1 MGNKDF
7 GCGFWEIADGRSR
20 SSTAPKDSVSGRV
33 WAGVGSLSSLRPVL
47 RTISLHHIGDFIT
60 FHHIFSAPLFHHF
73 ITFHHILHPFH
84 HISSYLFRTTTSSLH
99 PFHHILFRTTS
110 SHFIHFILL
119 YFITS
124 SHFIPP
130 LHFIP
135 SFHFISSSYFIHF
148 SC

>member
-1 MGNKDF
+1 MH
-7 GCGFWEIADGRSR
+7 
-20 SSTAPKDSVSGRV
+20 RV
-33 WAGVGSLSSLRPVL
+33 RDGVGSLSSLRPVL

-119 YFITS
+119 YFITPIPFHPS
-124 SHFIPP
+124 TPFHPFIPFHLFILFHP
-130 LHFIP
+130 LQLLTM
-135 SFHFISSSYFIHF
+135 
-148 SC
+148 